1 MDDVPC
7 LELEAL
13 TVRFNGGFQVG
24 PVTHTFGPGIHWL
37 RGHNGSGKTTVLEAI
52 ACIRRPSS
60 GRVQINSE
68 DPWLEPLI
76 RAKVGYVSAS
86 ASLPNHLTVS
96 EAWRFAAA
104 MRRAPDWRGEH
115 MIEALGLR
123 PGLMLG
129 HASAGQRRR
138 AELVAALAGDPPVLL
153 LDEVFSYLD
162 DAGVAWLRSQLDTLR
177 ARRVIIMTA
186 HHELGLDHDTMYE
199 FSRE

>member
-1 MDDVPC
+1 MIDAPC

-13 TVRFNGGFQVG
+13 TIRFKGGFQVG

-52 ACIRRPSS
+52 ACIRRPSA
-60 GRVQINSE
+60 GRVKIDSK
-68 DPWLEPLI
+68 DPWLKPLE

-86 ASLPNHLTVS
+86 ASLPDHMTVS

-104 MRRAPDWRGEH
+104 MRRCPDWRGAH
-115 MIEALGLR
+115 LIEELGLR

-138 AELVAALAGDPPVLL
+138 AELVAALAGDPAVLL

-162 DAGVAWLRSQLDTLR
+162 EAGATWLRSQLDALR
-177 ARRVIIMTA
+177 ERRVIIMTA
-186 HHELGLDHDTMYE
+186 HHELGLEHDTMYE